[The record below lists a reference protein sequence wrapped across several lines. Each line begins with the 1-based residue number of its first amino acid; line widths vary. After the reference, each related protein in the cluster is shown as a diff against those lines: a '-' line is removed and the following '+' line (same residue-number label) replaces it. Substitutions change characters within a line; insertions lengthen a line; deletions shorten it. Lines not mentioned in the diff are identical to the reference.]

1 MLVQPMERQLCYRHI
16 VTMIAAFYCST
27 VLLLSHNPIA
37 AHIPVCLANPLSFA
51 TVHLLQ
57 SYRPSSNRTM
67 MLIRCRSLHVP
78 KQDSTPIFQFHQ
90 QDVVISS
97 FLLHILI
104 VNMAS
109 YDPNDP
115 NDPNRSLK
123 KPSRGELPN
132 SHDPYSRKGK
142 KPRKSRFTELFDPQ
156 DRGVPA
162 PDASSRETSGPESS
176 SLEDAEIIV
185 AHNILREG
193 LSKLHAL
200 ERAEQD
206 ARERSVSANDTTE
219 ANLGNQTS
227 SHDQGSGHSA
237 ADVQHGDQA
246 REGRETTGLPDVE
259 EECEVEE
266 GEIVEE
272 KDGDEDTHN
281 AGSSYQ
287 REAMRRMEIEQGR
300 SSQGRGGGRT

>member
-1 MLVQPMERQLCYRHI
+1 
-16 VTMIAAFYCST
+16 
-27 VLLLSHNPIA
+27 
-37 AHIPVCLANPLSFA
+37 
-51 TVHLLQ
+51 
-57 SYRPSSNRTM
+57 M

-90 QDVVISS
+90 PSHQQDVVTSS

-115 NDPNRSLK
+115 NDPNRPPK

-132 SHDPYSRKGK
+132 SHDPYLRKGK
-142 KPRKSRFTELFDPQ
+142 NPRKSRFTELFDVQ

-162 PDASSRETSGPESS
+162 PDASSREAFRPESS
-176 SLEDAEIIV
+176 TLENAEMTV

-200 ERAEQD
+200 ERAEQN
-206 ARERSVSANDTTE
+206 AREISVTADDTSE
-219 ANLGNQTS
+219 ANLEDQTS

-246 REGRETTGLPDVE
+246 REGRAKTGLPDVE
-259 EECEVEE
+259 ERSEVEE

-272 KDGDEDTHN
+272 KDGDEDIHKS
-281 AGSSYQ
+281 GSSYQ
-287 REAMRRMEIEQGR
+287 SEAMRRREIEQGR
-300 SSQGRGGGRT
+300 SSKGKGDGRT